1 MSKRDPM
8 SQAQKLDEKIKEMQE
23 RKRKYITKAQRE
35 IGEYLMTI
43 WDIEDIGDA
52 KKVIDALQDNA
63 KRFFDNETETNEND
77 AEASSNVN
85 G

>member
-1 MSKRDPM
+1 M

-35 IGEYLMTI
+35 IGEYLMTT
-43 WDIEDIGDA
+43 WDIEDIDDA
-52 KKVIDALQDNA
+52 KKVIDALKDNA
-63 KRFFDNETETNEND
+63 NQLFNNEIEVNENE
-77 AEASSNVN
+77 AEASSHQN